1 MQPMSEFVE
10 IRLGKVS
17 KNFRKYLKRGED
29 PQDGRS
35 FSLVFNKR
43 TIDLTAAS
51 EQDCSE
57 FVRAISE
64 LRKFM

>member
-51 EQDCSE
+51 EQDC
-57 FVRAISE
+57 
-64 LRKFM
+64 